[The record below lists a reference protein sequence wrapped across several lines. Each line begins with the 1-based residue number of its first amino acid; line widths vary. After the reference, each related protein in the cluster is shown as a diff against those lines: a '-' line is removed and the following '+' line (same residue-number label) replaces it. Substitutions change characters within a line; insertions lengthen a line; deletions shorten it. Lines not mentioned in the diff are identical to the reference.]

1 VRAPSSPWADG
12 VRTVRAV
19 VLGALHGPAELV
31 PVSSS
36 AHVALVPWLLG
47 WERDLDPARRKELEV
62 LLHAGTGIALGWV
75 LRREAL
81 GALRRL
87 GPRRILMHLLALGI
101 PSAVGLALEE
111 EIEQRLGTPQA
122 AAVGLAAGAILL
134 LAADAMPEGDRRA
147 VRAGPL
153 DGLLLGVAQ
162 AAALVP
168 GVSRR
173 GATLA
178 AARLR
183 GYSRGEAG
191 SLSWEVALPVLAA
204 ATALKGRRVLAEPP
218 AADARPGL
226 AAGAAASFASTLLA
240 APLLRAVER
249 GPWWPFAAERLALA
263 AVVAIRS
270 RALTSS
276 TPS

>member
-1 VRAPSSPWADG
+1 
-12 VRTVRAV
+12 VRTIRAV

-62 LLHAGTGIALGWV
+62 LMHAGTGIALGWV

-87 GPRRILMHLLALGI
+87 DARRAALHLLALGI

-111 EIEQRLGTPQA
+111 EIEQRLGTPIA
-122 AAVGLAAGAILL
+122 AAGGLAAGALL
-134 LAADAMPEGDRRA
+134 LLCADALPEGDRAA
-147 VRAGPL
+147 VDAGPL
-153 DGLLLGVAQ
+153 DGLVLGVAQ

-178 AARLR
+178 AARMR

-204 ATALKGRRVLAEPP
+204 ATALKGRRVLADPP
-218 AADARPGL
+218 VREVRGAL
-226 AAGAAASFASTLLA
+226 AAGAVAAAVSTLLA

-249 GPWWPFAAERLALA
+249 GPWWPFAAERLGLA
-263 AVVAIRS
+263 ALTVARS
-270 RALTSS
+270 RRW
-276 TPS
+276 

>member
-1 VRAPSSPWADG
+1 
-12 VRTVRAV
+12 VRTARAV
-19 VLGALHGPAELV
+19 LLGALHGPAELV

-47 WERDLDPARRKELEV
+47 WQRELDPARRKELEV

-87 GPRRILMHLLALGI
+87 DARRVVLHLLALGI

-111 EIEQRLGTPQA
+111 EIEVRLGTPEA
-122 AAVGLAAGAILL
+122 AAAGLAAGALLL
-134 LAADAMPEGDRRA
+134 LAADALPEGSRTA
-147 VRAGPL
+147 VGAGPV
-153 DGLLLGVAQ
+153 DGLVLGLAQ
-162 AAALVP
+162 AAALAP

-178 AARLR
+178 AARIR

-204 ATALKGRRVLAEPP
+204 ATALKGRRVLANPP
-218 AADARPGL
+218 AREVRGALG
-226 AAGAAASFASTLLA
+226 AGASAASTLLA

-249 GPWWPFAAERLALA
+249 GPWWPFAAERLGLA
-263 AVVAIRS
+263 ALTVARS
-270 RALTSS
+270 RRCRRSAAPCSP
-276 TPS
+276 TPGSAS